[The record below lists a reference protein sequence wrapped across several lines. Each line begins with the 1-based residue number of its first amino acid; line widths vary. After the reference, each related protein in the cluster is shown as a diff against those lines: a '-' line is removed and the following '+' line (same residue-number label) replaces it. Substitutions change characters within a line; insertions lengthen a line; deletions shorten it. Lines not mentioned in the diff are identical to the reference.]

1 MIWQRKRSNGNNHLY
16 LFISCSNE
24 IIVVEAAVM
33 LEAGWTDLVDEVRF
47 VIVFKLDLGGR
58 S

>member
-1 MIWQRKRSNGNNHLY
+1 MIWQKKRSNGKNHFY
-16 LFISCSNE
+16 LIISCSKS

-47 VIVFKLDLGGR
+47 VVGFKLDLGSR